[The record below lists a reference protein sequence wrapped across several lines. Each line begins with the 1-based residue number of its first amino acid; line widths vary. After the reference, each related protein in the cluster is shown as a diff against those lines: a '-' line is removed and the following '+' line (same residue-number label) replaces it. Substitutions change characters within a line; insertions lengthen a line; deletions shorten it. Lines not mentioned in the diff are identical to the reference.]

1 MNRPLI
7 NYELAYL
14 TVPLLM
20 AGAIFGV
27 TLNKFLP
34 NILIFALLLFILIR
48 MVGTTKAAYNRVK
61 IMDEKLKLLL
71 EKDPNNHDT
80 EV

>member
-34 NILIFALLLFILIR
+34 NILIFALLL
-48 MVGTTKAAYNRVK
+48 TKAAYNRVK